1 MSAGSRLR
9 SLDILRDDGTVDYSL
24 ILEIVSIARS
34 DEYIKNAL
42 LRFVVQ
48 EFKEDIRKMLGVSF
62 AGIKLE
68 WSEDFENFLSERKKR
83 RKVRD
88 PETISYYRNLF
99 KKHLEGKELS
109 EELVEYVANHRNGWL
124 RNVFRHYIQYLYHRR
139 RIPPETFGW
148 IMEVVPSRGYRLDVR
163 PYQISIED
171 VRKTL

>member
-68 WSEDFENFLSERKKR
+68 WSEDFENFLS
-83 RKVRD
+83 
-88 PETISYYRNLF
+88 
-99 KKHLEGKELS
+99 
-109 EELVEYVANHRNGWL
+109 
-124 RNVFRHYIQYLYHRR
+124 
-139 RIPPETFGW
+139 
-148 IMEVVPSRGYRLDVR
+148 
-163 PYQISIED
+163 
-171 VRKTL
+171 